1 MDKFQIFFVIMIIL
15 IIIWM
20 FYILCYYSFDNNSI
34 QTKFKN
40 TLQKLYNG
48 PLQSLLN
55 GSGINNIPN
64 INIISTNPQV
74 QQANNCAKG
83 PVFINSEFKI
93 DNLDC
98 IRICVN
104 DSAKAIKVE
113 EEESIAFDN
122 SFLSPGSYCIIGPRP
137 ECNTNTTI
145 VLMTINSVTCRSKFP
160 ELVGGKVGNTIVA
173 CNNSIIND
181 PKNILWDNKN
191 NKPFN
196 TYTTKLTNVDELLED
211 SSSFRFTCKFNGT
224 DNLGNKYIESPLNR
238 FHPMKNYCTQT
249 IYKAHPDIKFVLQGD
264 NFICDCGNYEI
275 TRVKNINEND
285 KSSICSN
292 VSYTITDSDK
302 KDEKILTVPYNCFN
316 LFSTLD
322 DVGNKFPCPGDQ
334 FTRQGSQIA
343 EVQIHFTENPNAL
356 IENPI
361 YEFLSNKGFE
371 VLDNYYI
378 V

>member
-1 MDKFQIFFVIMIIL
+1 MDKFHIFFIIMVVIL
-15 IIIWM
+15 LIWM
-20 FYILCYYSFDNNSI
+20 FYVLCYYSFDNSI
-34 QTKFKN
+34 HVKIKT
-40 TLQKLYNG
+40 TIQKLYNSS
-48 PLQSLLN
+48 LQSLLN

-64 INIISTNPQV
+64 INIVSTNPQV

-83 PVFINSEFKI
+83 PVFINNEFKI

-113 EEESIAFDN
+113 DVETVAFDN

-145 VLMTINSVTCRSKFP
+145 VLMTINSVTCRPKYP
-160 ELVGGKVGNTIVA
+160 ELVGGKFGNTIIG

-181 PKNILWDNKN
+181 PKNIPWDNKY
-191 NKPFN
+191 NKPYN
-196 TYTTKLTNVDELLED
+196 TYTTKITSVDELLDD
-211 SSSFRFTCKFNGT
+211 SSYRITCKFNGT
-224 DNLGNKYIESPLNR
+224 DSLGNKYIESPLNR
-238 FHPMKNYCTQT
+238 LHPMKNYCTQT
-249 IYKAHPDIKFVLQGD
+249 IYKAHPDVKFVLQGD
-264 NFICDCGNYEI
+264 NFICDCGTFEI

-292 VSYTITDSDK
+292 VSYNITDSK
-302 KDEKILTVPYNCFN
+302 RKDEKILTIPYTCFN

-322 DVGNKFPCPGDQ
+322 DVGNKLPCPGDQ

-343 EVQIHFTENPNAL
+343 EAQIYFTENPNAL

-371 VLDNYYI
+371 VLNNYYI